1 MKPIKTGLLLIGTF
15 FSLFSFAQGGNFV
28 VPENTQIQMKF
39 DQDYREKKNK
49 VGEIAKLS
57 VLEDVLV
64 NGKVVVAKGASVDA
78 KVTNSKKF
86 ELRVDIYSA
95 SAVDGTKLILND
107 CWVFTTAAQNYKS
120 KGALI
125 VTGTKK
131 NCFVKEATKINAK

>member
-1 MKPIKTGLLLIGTF
+1 MKTCLLFFSTF
-15 FSLFSFAQGGNFV
+15 FSVFSYAQGGDFL

-49 VGEIAKLS
+49 VGEAAKLS

-64 NGKVVVAKGASVDA
+64 NGKVVVKKGTSVSA
-78 KVTNSKKF
+78 TVTNSKKF
-86 ELRVDIYSA
+86 ELRVDIHDVP
-95 SAVDGTKLILND
+95 AVDGTKLVLND

-125 VTGTKK
+125 ITGTRK
-131 NCFVKEATKINAK
+131 NCFVKAATKIRAN